1 MDEQEKKQ
9 GLTKLYTLLP
19 VPFRLRTLIPIQFPV
34 VYNISIFLQICQG
47 PVLGKFEKITSDK
60 KKGRSRRNV
69 LFVIANC
76 QQTEITSVQP

>member
-9 GLTKLYTLLP
+9 GLTITYTLLP

-47 PVLGKFEKITSDK
+47 PVLGKSENITIDNK
-60 KKGRSRRNV
+60 KDAPAGTSS
-69 LFVIANC
+69 LLLLIPAN
-76 QQTEITSVQP
+76 